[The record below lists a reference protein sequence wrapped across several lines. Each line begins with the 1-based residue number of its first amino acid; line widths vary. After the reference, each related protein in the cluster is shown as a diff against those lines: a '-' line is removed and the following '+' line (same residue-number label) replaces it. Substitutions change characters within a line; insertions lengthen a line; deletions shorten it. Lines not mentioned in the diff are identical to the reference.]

1 MTPMSACRR
10 FSPAAGKKRKNQ
22 RGIMGKR
29 INPATVGA
37 FVLGAIG
44 LVLAAV
50 VVFGSGN
57 LFRKTH
63 EFVIYFAGDINGLR
77 VGAPVK
83 FKGVE
88 IGQVKRI
95 KLRLE
100 QEVNRTNGKLR
111 ADVRIPVI
119 IELDEEKIVS
129 HGGTAIDL
137 DDPHTIPNLIRE
149 GMRAQLGSDS
159 FVTGLMYVALDIQP
173 NTPIQM
179 VAPPG
184 SPLQEIPAVPNTLEQ
199 AQAVAVR
206 IFERLDKVDFNA
218 VFTQMTG
225 MLDSIRQ
232 ITTSP
237 SLREAINNSEK
248 TREQLDR
255 ALASTQQTLNT
266 MNGQIPPLSD
276 SLQKTSSSADAAAK
290 QAKLT
295 LGTVQTT
302 IEPNSPINYQAL
314 QTLQRTRLRSSR
326 TTCSVTRA
334 RSFAGATSART
345 RDDLDQIASQNLRG
359 RRARDVARGML
370 LPREGDSRPA
380 EGYFEVLSSHAH
392 G

>member
-1 MTPMSACRR
+1 
-10 FSPAAGKKRKNQ
+10 
-22 RGIMGKR
+22 MGKR

-44 LVLAAV
+44 LILGAV

-63 EFVIYFAGDINGLR
+63 DFVIFFAGDINGLR

-88 IGQVKRI
+88 IGQVAKIR
-95 KLRLE
+95 LRLE
-100 QEVNRTNGKLR
+100 QEVNQQSGQLR

-137 DDPHTIPNLIRE
+137 DDPHTVPNLIRE

-206 IFERLDKVDFNA
+206 IFERLDKVDFGA

-266 MNGQIPPLSD
+266 VNGQVRPLSE
-276 SLQKTSSSADAAAK
+276 SFQKTSGSADAAAK
-290 QAKLT
+290 QATLT

-302 IEPNSPINYQAL
+302 IEPNSPINYQAV
-314 QTLQRTRLRSSR
+314 QTLQD
-326 TTCSVTRA
+326 V
-334 RSFAGATSART
+334 SAAAHSIKELADYLQRNPSA
-345 RDDLDQIASQNLRG
+345 IVRG
-359 RRARDVARGML
+359 RDFSQ
-370 LPREGDSRPA
+370 D
-380 EGYFEVLSSHAH
+380 
-392 G
+392 

>member
-1 MTPMSACRR
+1 
-10 FSPAAGKKRKNQ
+10 
-22 RGIMGKR
+22 MGKR

-37 FVLGAIG
+37 FVLGAVG
-44 LVLAAV
+44 LILASV

-88 IGQVKRI
+88 IGAVKRI

-100 QEVNRTNGKLR
+100 QEVNRDNGKLR
-111 ADVRIPVI
+111 AEVRIPVI
-119 IELDEEKIVS
+119 IELDEDKIVS
-129 HGGTAIDL
+129 HGGSAIDL
-137 DDPHTIPNLIRE
+137 SDPHTIPNLIRE

-206 IFERLDKVDFNA
+206 IFERLDKVDFAA

-232 ITTSP
+232 ITNSP
-237 SLREAINNSEK
+237 SLREAVNNSEK

-255 ALASTQQTLNT
+255 ALDTAHQTLDTVNR
-266 MNGQIPPLSD
+266 QVRPLSD
-276 SLQKTSSSADAAAK
+276 SIQKTSGSADAAAK
-290 QAKLT
+290 QATLT

-314 QTLQRTRLRSSR
+314 QTLQD
-326 TTCSVTRA
+326 V
-334 RSFAGATSART
+334 SAAAHSIKELADYLQRNPSA
-345 RDDLDQIASQNLRG
+345 IVRG
-359 RRARDVARGML
+359 RDFSQ
-370 LPREGDSRPA
+370 D
-380 EGYFEVLSSHAH
+380 
-392 G
+392 

>member
-1 MTPMSACRR
+1 
-10 FSPAAGKKRKNQ
+10 
-22 RGIMGKR
+22 MGKR
-29 INPATVGA
+29 INPAAVGA
-37 FVLGAIG
+37 FVLGAVG
-44 LVLAAV
+44 LILLAV

-63 EFVIYFAGDINGLR
+63 EFVIYFSGDINGLR

-100 QEVNRTNGKLR
+100 QEVNRENGKLK

-119 IELDEEKIVS
+119 IELDEDKIVQ
-129 HGGTAIDL
+129 HGGTSIDL
-137 DDPHTIPNLIRE
+137 SDPHTIPNLIAE

-206 IFERLDKVDFNA
+206 IIERLDKVDFGSLINQ
-218 VFTQMTG
+218 FTGT
-225 MLDSIRQ
+225 LDSIKQ
-232 ITTSP
+232 IATSP
-237 SLREAINNSEK
+237 ALKEAISNSER
-248 TREQLDR
+248 TREQLIKTLGSAQVTFDSVNTEVKPVSRSIDR
-255 ALASTQQTLNT
+255 
-266 MNGQIPPLSD
+266 LSD
-276 SLQKTSSSADAAAK
+276 STGAAAK
-290 QAKLT
+290 QAAAT

-302 IEPNSPINYQAL
+302 IQPGSPVNYQMV
-314 QTLQRTRLRSSR
+314 QTLQDVSAA
-326 TTCSVTRA
+326 A
-334 RSFAGATSART
+334 RSIKELTDYLQRNPSA
-345 RDDLDQIASQNLRG
+345 IVRG
-359 RRARDVARGML
+359 RDFSQ
-370 LPREGDSRPA
+370 D
-380 EGYFEVLSSHAH
+380 
-392 G
+392 

>member
-1 MTPMSACRR
+1 
-10 FSPAAGKKRKNQ
+10 
-22 RGIMGKR
+22 MGKR
-29 INPATVGA
+29 INPAMVGA
-37 FVLGAIG
+37 FVLGAVG
-44 LVLAAV
+44 LILAAV
-50 VVFGSGN
+50 VVFGSGS

-63 EFVIYFAGDINGLR
+63 EFVIYFGGDINGLR

-100 QEVNRTNGKLR
+100 QEVNRDNGQLR

-119 IELDEEKIVS
+119 IELDEDKIVS
-129 HGGTAIDL
+129 HGGASIDL
-137 DDPHTIPNLIRE
+137 SDPHTIPNLIRE

-179 VAPPG
+179 IAPPG

-232 ITTSP
+232 LTTSP
-237 SLREAINNSEK
+237 ALREVVNNSEK
-248 TREQLDR
+248 TREQLDHT
-255 ALASTQQTLNT
+255 LAGAQQTLNT
-266 MNGQIPPLSD
+266 VNGQVRPLSD
-276 SLQKTSSSADAAAK
+276 SLQKTSVSADAAAR
-290 QAKLT
+290 QARIT
-295 LGTVQTT
+295 LGTVQTA

-314 QTLQRTRLRSSR
+314 QTLQD
-326 TTCSVTRA
+326 V
-334 RSFAGATSART
+334 SAAAHSIKELADYLQRNPSA
-345 RDDLDQIASQNLRG
+345 IVRG
-359 RRARDVARGML
+359 RDFSQ
-370 LPREGDSRPA
+370 D
-380 EGYFEVLSSHAH
+380 
-392 G
+392 

>member
-1 MTPMSACRR
+1 MSSTSR
-10 FSPAAGKKRKNQ
+10 
-22 RGIMGKR
+22 
-29 INPATVGA
+29 
-37 FVLGAIG
+37 
-44 LVLAAV
+44 
-50 VVFGSGN
+50 
-57 LFRKTH
+57 
-63 EFVIYFAGDINGLR
+63 GDINGLR

-100 QEVNRTNGKLR
+100 QDVNRDNGKLR

-119 IELDEEKIVS
+119 IELDEDKIVS

-137 DDPHTIPNLIRE
+137 SDPHTVPNLIRE

-206 IFERLDKVDFNA
+206 IFERLDKVDFDA

-225 MLDSIRQ
+225 MLDSVRQ

-237 SLREAINNSEK
+237 SPQGSDQQFRENPCSNS
-248 TREQLDR
+248 
-255 ALASTQQTLNT
+255 
-266 MNGQIPPLSD
+266 
-276 SLQKTSSSADAAAK
+276 
-290 QAKLT
+290 
-295 LGTVQTT
+295 T
-302 IEPNSPINYQAL
+302 IRSP
-314 QTLQRTRLRSSR
+314 
-326 TTCSVTRA
+326 A
-334 RSFAGATSART
+334 RS
-345 RDDLDQIASQNLRG
+345 
-359 RRARDVARGML
+359 RRS
-370 LPREGDSRPA
+370 PR
-380 EGYFEVLSSHAH
+380 
-392 G
+392 

>member
-1 MTPMSACRR
+1 
-10 FSPAAGKKRKNQ
+10 
-22 RGIMGKR
+22 MGKR

-37 FVLGAIG
+37 FVLGAVG
-44 LVLAAV
+44 LILAAV
-50 VVFGSGN
+50 VIFGSGN

-63 EFVIYFAGDINGLR
+63 EYVIYFAGDINGLR

-100 QEVNRTNGKLR
+100 QQINFQTGKLR

-119 IELDEEKIVS
+119 IELDEDKIVS
-129 HGGTAIDL
+129 HGGTQINL

-149 GMRAQLGSDS
+149 GLRAQLGSDS
-159 FVTGLMYVALDIQP
+159 FVTGLLYVALDIQP

-184 SPLQEIPAVPNTLEQ
+184 APLQEIPAVPNTLEQ
-199 AQAVAVR
+199 AQAVAIR
-206 IFERLDKVDFNA
+206 IFERLDKIDFGA
-218 VFTQMTG
+218 VFTQMTE
-225 MLDSIRQ
+225 MLDSVRQ

-255 ALASTQQTLNT
+255 ALDSTQQALNT
-266 MNGQIPPLSD
+266 VNRQVPPLSS
-276 SLQKTSSSADAAAK
+276 SLQKTSTSADSAAK
-290 QAKLT
+290 QFKVT

-314 QTLQRTRLRSSR
+314 QTLQD
-326 TTCSVTRA
+326 V
-334 RSFAGATSART
+334 SAAAHSIKELADYLQRNPSA
-345 RDDLDQIASQNLRG
+345 IVRG
-359 RRARDVARGML
+359 RDFSQ
-370 LPREGDSRPA
+370 E
-380 EGYFEVLSSHAH
+380 
-392 G
+392 

>member
-1 MTPMSACRR
+1 
-10 FSPAAGKKRKNQ
+10 
-22 RGIMGKR
+22 MGKR
-29 INPATVGA
+29 VNAATVGA

-44 LVLAAV
+44 LILVAV

-63 EFVIYFAGDINGLR
+63 EFVIYFGGDVNGLR

-88 IGQVKRI
+88 IGQVSRI
-95 KLRLE
+95 RLRLE
-100 QEVNRTNGKLR
+100 QEVNHNNGKLT

-129 HGGTAIDL
+129 HGSAIDL
-137 DDPHTIPNLIRE
+137 SDPHTIPNLIRE

-225 MLDSIRQ
+225 MLESIRQ
-232 ITTSP
+232 ITSSP
-237 SLREAINNSEK
+237 ALKEVVAHSEQ
-248 TREQLDR
+248 TREQLDHT
-255 ALASTQQTLNT
+255 LAGAQQTLHT
-266 MNGQIPPLSD
+266 VNGQVVPLSD
-276 SLQKTSSSADAAAK
+276 SLQKTSASADAAAK
-290 QAKLT
+290 QAKAT

-302 IEPNSPINYQAL
+302 IEPNSPVNYQAI
-314 QTLQRTRLRSSR
+314 QTLQDVSAAAH
-326 TTCSVTRA
+326 SVKELADYLQRNP
-334 RSFAGATSART
+334 SA
-345 RDDLDQIASQNLRG
+345 IVRG
-359 RRARDVARGML
+359 RDFSQ
-370 LPREGDSRPA
+370 D
-380 EGYFEVLSSHAH
+380 
-392 G
+392 